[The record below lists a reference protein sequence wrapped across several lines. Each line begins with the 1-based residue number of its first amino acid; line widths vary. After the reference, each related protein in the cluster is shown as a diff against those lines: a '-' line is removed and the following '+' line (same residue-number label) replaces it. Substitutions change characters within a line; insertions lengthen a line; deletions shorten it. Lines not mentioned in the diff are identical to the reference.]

1 MNNFNKFKTFL
12 LEKKKTETQKEFNEL
27 LSLIINNK

>member
-1 MNNFNKFKTFL
+1 MNNFNKFLKLFFL
-12 LEKKKTETQKEFNEL
+12 KKKTETQKEFNEL

>member
-12 LEKKKTETQKEFNEL
+12 LEKKTETQKEFNEL
-27 LSLIINNK
+27 LIINKL

>member
-12 LEKKKTETQKEFNEL
+12 LEKKTETQKEFNEL